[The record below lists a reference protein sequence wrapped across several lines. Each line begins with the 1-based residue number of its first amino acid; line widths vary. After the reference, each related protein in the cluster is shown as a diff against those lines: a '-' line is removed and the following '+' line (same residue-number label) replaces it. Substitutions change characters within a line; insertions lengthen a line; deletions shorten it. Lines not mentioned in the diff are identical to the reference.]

1 MLFERVAVIGVGL
14 IGGSFALALKEA
26 KACGHVV
33 GAGRNPA
40 NLRLARERGV
50 IDSIA
55 ADTVAAVHGADL
67 VLVAAPVAQFP
78 RIFHDIAPILRPK
91 ALVTDGG
98 STKRDVVA
106 AATAL
111 GRKIS
116 QFVPAHP
123 IAGAEKSGAGAASA
137 DLYRGKRV
145 VLTPLAENSES
156 TIRKVHDVWAA
167 CGARITRMDPQE
179 HDAVLAAVSHLPHL
193 LAFALVR
200 DIATRNNA
208 AQLFSLAAG
217 GFRDFTRIASS
228 HPEMWRDI
236 CIANSDNLLR
246 ELDRYA
252 ADLQVMR
259 TFLEAGDAEGLERVF
274 AHARDARDRW
284 LNGEFGT

>member
-1 MLFERVAVIGVGL
+1 MFFERVAVIGVGL

-26 KACGHVV
+26 KGCGHVI
-33 GAGRNPA
+33 GAGRNAA

-55 ADTVAAVHGADL
+55 ADAVAAAHGADL
-67 VLVAAPVAQFP
+67 VLVAAPVAQFA
-78 RIFHDIAPILRPK
+78 RIFHDIATVLGPR
-91 ALVTDGG
+91 ALITDAG

-111 GRKIS
+111 GKKIG

-145 VLTPLAENSES
+145 VLTPLAANSES
-156 TIRKVHDVWAA
+156 TIRRVHDVWTA
-167 CGARITRMDPQE
+167 CGARITRMDPDE

-193 LAFALVR
+193 LSFALVR
-200 DIATRNNA
+200 EIAARPNA
-208 AQLFSLAAG
+208 GQLFSMAAG

-236 CIANSDNLLR
+236 CIANRDYLMR
-246 ELDRYA
+246 ELDRYT

-259 TFLEAGDAEGLERVF
+259 TLLEAGDASGVERVF
-274 AHARDARDRW
+274 TQARDARNRW
-284 LNGEFGT
+284 LNGEFES